1 MKALGNLY
9 RLILLLLFLAAIV
22 VRQNGFSTL
31 EGPSVGP
38 EVIDYEPDNLQR
50 KIQKWGELQELG
62 VN

>member
-1 MKALGNLY
+1 LKVLGSLY
-9 RLILLLLFLAAIV
+9 RLILLLLLLAAIV
-22 VRQNGFSTL
+22 VRQNGFSTS

-38 EVIDYEPDNLQR
+38 EIIDYEPDDLQR